1 MDKPFRIEV
10 TVDAPRDV
18 VWRELT
24 EPDRIKHWFGWDYDG
39 LDGEIEFIF
48 VEHAEP
54 HPPDRIE
61 MGMEQ
66 TIELV
71 EVDSH
76 RTLIRITKPGD
87 LDGLEWKDV
96 YGDIEE
102 GWIEFFHQLRYR
114 LAGAPDAP
122 RRTILREGS
131 ARLVDLPG
139 TRWHTSPFQRGF
151 AGDGELAVLG
161 VKPNGE
167 GRLVVTTYGLDDD
180 AFAAAEARWDEV
192 WKSVRTG

>member
-1 MDKPFRIEV
+1 MSMDKPFRIEV

-24 EPDRIKHWFGWDYDG
+24 QPERIRHWFGWDYDG

-54 HPPDRIE
+54 HPPGRIE
-61 MGMEQ
+61 MGLDQ
-66 TIELV
+66 TIELDA
-71 EVDSH
+71 VDKYVT
-76 RTLIRITKPGD
+76 RIRITKPGD

-102 GWIEFFHQLRYR
+102 GWITFFHQLRHR
-114 LAGAPDAP
+114 LLVDPVAP
-122 RRTILREGS
+122 RRTILREGP
-131 ARLVDLPG
+131 AQLVDLPG
-139 TRWHTSPFQRGF
+139 EPWHASRYQRGF
-151 AGDGELAVLG
+151 TTGNELAVLG
-161 VKPNGE
+161 VKPDGA

-180 AFAAAEARWDEV
+180 AFAAAETRWDAV
-192 WKSVRTG
+192 WRSL